1 MKLHMKVTLAVTK
14 KNNSKNKGAK
24 TDENAR

>member
-1 MKLHMKVTLAVTK
+1 MKVTLAVTK